1 MGDRAPT
8 NLSRNS
14 YGCVLERIDIM
25 VSLSNKI
32 VKYRTCCLV
41 TDASDCARGARLHRG
56 ASERLGRSEDG
67 DRQLLRPR
75 EKDLEGTGHS
85 PEGGRARG
93 LSPVSRGEAPGVQ
106 RGRSPPDAPEAP
118 DPNEEQSGDDHGR
131 RGRGCPSTAR

>member
-8 NLSRNS
+8 NLSRNICW
-14 YGCVLERIDIM
+14 CVFERIDIM

-41 TDASDCARGARLHRG
+41 AHASDRARGARLHRG

-75 EKDLEGTGHS
+75 EEDLEGTRDS
-85 PEGGRARG
+85 PERGRPSG
-93 LSPVSRGEAPGVQ
+93 LSAVPGGKTSWVQ
-106 RGRSPPDAPEAP
+106 RGCGPPDAPEEP
-118 DPNEEQSGDDHGR
+118 DPNEDQSGDDYGC
-131 RGRGCPSTAR
+131 RGRGCPST

>member
-14 YGCVLERIDIM
+14 YGCVFERIDIM

-67 DRQLLRPR
+67 NRQLLRPG
-75 EKDLEGTGHS
+75 EEDLEGTRDP
-85 PEGGRARG
+85 PEGGRLGGQLPVTGGKTSWCHRG
-93 LSPVSRGEAPGVQ
+93 VGPR
-106 RGRSPPDAPEAP
+106 DAP
-118 DPNEEQSGDDHGR
+118 R
-131 RGRGCPSTAR
+131 

>member
-14 YGCVLERIDIM
+14 YGCVFERIDIM

-67 DRQLLRPR
+67 NRQLLRLG
-75 EKDLEGTGHS
+75 EEDVEGTGHS
-85 PEGGRARG
+85 VEGGRARVLSVVSFGNVSWVLRVRG
-93 LSPVSRGEAPGVQ
+93 L
-106 RGRSPPDAPEAP
+106 
-118 DPNEEQSGDDHGR
+118 
-131 RGRGCPSTAR
+131 

>member
-14 YGCVLERIDIM
+14 YGCVFERIDIM

-67 DRQLLRPR
+67 NRQLLRPG
-75 EKDLEGTGHS
+75 EEDLEGTGHS

-93 LSPVSRGEAPGVQ
+93 LSPVSRGKA
-106 RGRSPPDAPEAP
+106 
-118 DPNEEQSGDDHGR
+118 
-131 RGRGCPSTAR
+131 PSTASFWRMPSSFEIFLARAE

>member
-14 YGCVLERIDIM
+14 YGCVFERIDIM

-56 ASERLGRSEDG
+56 TSERLGRSEDG
-67 DRQLLRPR
+67 NRQLLRPG
-75 EKDLEGTGHS
+75 EEDLEGTRDP
-85 PEGGRARG
+85 PEGGRPSG
-93 LSPVSRGEAPGVQ
+93 LSAVSGGKTSWVQ
-106 RGRSPPDAPEAP
+106 RGCGPPHAPEEP
-118 DPNEEQSGDDHGR
+118 DPNEDQGGDDHGR